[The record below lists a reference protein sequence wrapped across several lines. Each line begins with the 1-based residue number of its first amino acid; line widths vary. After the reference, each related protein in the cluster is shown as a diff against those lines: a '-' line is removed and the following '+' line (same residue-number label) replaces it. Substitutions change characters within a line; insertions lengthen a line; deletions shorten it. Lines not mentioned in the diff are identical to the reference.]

1 MVKYAVLT
9 LLGALFVF
17 GCSNQ
22 SETNKV
28 EPWHGQAREM
38 RYSPDGHDF
47 VIINGEK
54 RFNRALYGSNTGF
67 RAEAGDL
74 PEFAMYMPYIGGT
87 LRLGVINGEDSKWLI
102 DAEYIEARYNAGSMK
117 YIISDPILGS
127 GKLHLHV
134 LALYSADGMVLKII
148 ADEISESAEL
158 FWAFGAASGRR
169 LSRGGDL
176 GADPESTFYLKP
188 EACKENKFYI
198 RDNQFNLYYAK
209 GRELELDEG
218 VNPEEIENPQ
228 LKTRKRIFGIFP
240 TDSDN
245 RVSDASDQSNPLTF
259 FSSPAV
265 DAPALT
271 GRAKL
276 GAMNEE
282 FILLM
287 NPDSGDKPDV
297 SELDKFFAQAD
308 SSRKVIA
315 NHIKIETPDEYINA
329 SAAQLSYASDAVW
342 DGTSYMHGAVAWR
355 MPLNG
360 WRGAYT
366 ADWLGWHDRARLHL
380 RGYFAAQYTEPAS
393 GPVMPDPET
402 HLARHKEVKGSAM
415 FTEGYISR
423 NPGKINKPHHYD
435 MNLVFISQLLWHF
448 KWTGDLD
455 FLRESWPVIE
465 RHMAW
470 EKRVFDGNNDGL
482 YDSYCSIWAS
492 DAVQYSGGG
501 VVYSSAY
508 NYRANVEV
516 ARLASLIGENPYP
529 YYEEAERIKRAVNKH
544 LWLPEKG
551 WFAEYKDLLG
561 KQLVHT
567 SPGVWSIYHTIDE
580 GLANPFQA
588 YQSTRFIDHNIP
600 HIPIVAENMPEGNYY
615 TISTTNWMPY
625 TWSIN
630 SVALAEVM
638 HTALA
643 YWKAGRKQKAFELTK
658 SSFLD
663 YMYLGSSPGNF
674 GQLSFYDA
682 FRGELYRDFADPIGM
697 SSRALIEGLF
707 GIQPNLL
714 SKSLRIEPGWPE
726 EWHFAKLETPDLKMH
741 YTKDGMIDHF
751 LIESHFPTAL
761 KLVLSLYA
769 KADKVKTVKVNG
781 KDASWRSVEDAVGS
795 PKIELVSDIDKSF
808 EVEIE
813 WEGNSL
819 PSFDDDQVFALGEKQ
834 TFDFGNALVL
844 KLKDPQGVFYKPVLN
859 DNSVEALLQGETGLR
874 TAFVKLKQGDLTWWQ
889 SVTFELKQV
898 VDFTADEELKNNE
911 TQITL
916 CNNTGNEL
924 RGNVQIHNF
933 TENISLQPGKST
945 VVSVPVSELIPGT
958 NRVVFE
964 AENESFAGEFIQW
977 NVPEIEDVN
986 YETVALQ
993 PWFNDRVT
1001 NIFTEQY
1008 YLPRSPYTTVSI
1020 PVQGIGDW
1028 CSYSE
1033 TADID
1038 DTGLRAAA
1046 GNNGIVKSPQ
1056 GIPFSISE
1064 KEETNIVFTSQWDNY
1079 PQQTSIDLDGKAS
1092 HLYLLMAGSVHH
1104 MQIRMENATV
1114 TVRYADGTEDKLP
1127 LISPDNWWPI
1137 EQDYYIDGHAFETGK
1152 PQPPRLHLKT
1162 GEWHMD
1168 SYDVLAVNHTIK
1180 IDGGAASLL
1189 DLPLNPDKEL
1199 KSLSLETHTNDVVV
1213 GLMGATLLRL

>member
-1 MVKYAVLT
+1 M
-9 LLGALFVF
+9 
-17 GCSNQ
+17 
-22 SETNKV
+22 
-28 EPWHGQAREM
+28 
-38 RYSPDGHDF
+38 D
-47 VIINGEK
+47 
-54 RFNRALYGSNTGF
+54 
-67 RAEAGDL
+67 
-74 PEFAMYMPYIGGT
+74 
-87 LRLGVINGEDSKWLI
+87 
-102 DAEYIEARYNAGSMK
+102 
-117 YIISDPILGS
+117 
-127 GKLHLHV
+127 
-134 LALYSADGMVLKII
+134 
-148 ADEISESAEL
+148 
-158 FWAFGAASGRR
+158 
-169 LSRGGDL
+169 
-176 GADPESTFYLKP
+176 
-188 EACKENKFYI
+188 
-198 RDNQFNLYYAK
+198 
-209 GRELELDEG
+209 
-218 VNPEEIENPQ
+218 
-228 LKTRKRIFGIFP
+228 
-240 TDSDN
+240 
-245 RVSDASDQSNPLTF
+245 
-259 FSSPAV
+259 
-265 DAPALT
+265 
-271 GRAKL
+271 
-276 GAMNEE
+276 EE

-287 NPDSGDKPDV
+287 NPDSGNEPALSDLKKV
-297 SELDKFFAQAD
+297 FEQAD
-308 SSRKVIA
+308 SSREQIA

-329 SAAQLSYASDAVW
+329 TAAQLSYASDAVW
-342 DGTSYMHGAVAWR
+342 DGNSYMHGAVAWR

-366 ADWLGWHDRARLHL
+366 ADWLGWHNRARSHL

-415 FTEGYISR
+415 FSEGYISR

-501 VVYSSAY
+501 VIHSSAY

-516 ARLASLIGENPYP
+516 ARLAELIGENPNP
-529 YYEEAERIKRAVNKH
+529 FYEEAEKIKRAVNEQ

-551 WFAEYKDLLG
+551 WYAEYKDLLG

-567 SPGVWSIYHTIDE
+567 SPGVWSIYHAIDE
-580 GLANPFQA
+580 GIADPFQA
-588 YQSTRFIDHNIP
+588 YQSTFFIDDNIP
-600 HIPIVAENMPEGNYY
+600 HIPIVAKNMPDGNYY

-643 YWKAGRKQKAFELTK
+643 YWKSGRPEKAYELTK

-682 FRGELYRDFADPIGM
+682 FRGELYRDFADPVGM

-714 SKSLRIEPGWPE
+714 SKALRIEPGWPE
-726 EWHFAKLETPDLKMH
+726 EWGFARLETPDLKMH
-741 YTKDGMIDHF
+741 YTQNGMTDYF
-751 LIESHFPTAL
+751 VVESHFPTNL

-769 KADKVKTVKVNG
+769 KTDKVKAVKVNG
-781 KDASWRSVEDAVGS
+781 KDAGWRSVVDAVGL
-795 PKIELVSDIDKSF
+795 PKIELVSEIGNSF

-819 PSFDDDQVFALGEKQ
+819 PSFDDQRICALGETQ
-834 TFDFGNALVL
+834 TFDFAGALVT
-844 KLKDPQGVFYKPVLN
+844 KINDPQGVFHKPVLN
-859 DNSVEALLQGETGLR
+859 NNSVEAVIQGEAGLR
-874 TAFVKLKQGDLTWWQ
+874 TAFVKLKQGDFTWWQ
-889 SVTFELKQV
+889 PIGFQLNQPVEFRAEDV
-898 VDFTADEELKNNE
+898 PENNE
-911 TQITL
+911 LQLTL
-916 CNNTGNEL
+916 HNHTGNKL
-924 RGNVQIHNF
+924 NGNVQIRNF
-933 TENISLQPGKST
+933 TKQITVQAGKST
-945 VVSVPVSELIPGT
+945 LLAVPVSELIPGT
-958 NRVVFE
+958 NRVTFE
-964 AENESFAGEFIQW
+964 TENESFTGEFIQW
-977 NVPEIEDVN
+977 NVRGKEEVS
-986 YETVALQ
+986 YETLTLK

-1001 NIFTEQY
+1001 NIFSEQY
-1008 YLPRSPYTTVSI
+1008 YSPRSPYTTVSI
-1020 PVQGIGDW
+1020 TVQGIGDW
-1028 CSYSE
+1028 CSYKE
-1033 TADID
+1033 TANID
-1038 DTGLRAAA
+1038 DSGLRAAA
-1046 GNNGIVKSPQ
+1046 QNNGIVKSPQ
-1056 GIPFSISE
+1056 GIPFSVS
-1064 KEETNIVFTSQWDNY
+1064 KAEEANIVFTSQWDNY

-1114 TVRYADGTEDKLP
+1114 TVRYTDGTEDKLL

-1137 EQDYYIDGHAFETGK
+1137 EQDYYIDGHAFATGN
-1152 PQPPRLHLKT
+1152 PQPPRLYLKT

-1180 IDGGAASLL
+1180 IDGGAATLL

-1213 GLMGATLLRL
+1213 GLMGATLVR